1 MKRSAPRPEA
11 APDVV
16 RLTVDGL
23 AIEDVGR
30 LARGATL
37 ELAPEVERR
46 VEASRAV
53 VERALESGELIYG
66 LTTGLGSRRDRPVS
80 ADDLDRYQV
89 QMVLDH
95 AGGVGDPLADEDV
108 RAIMA
113 ARIVGISRGGAG
125 AHPGALETLVAMLNA
140 GVHPIVPA
148 VGSVGASDLM
158 HMAAIAMVVMG
169 RGQAR
174 VEGRMLPGG
183 EALARA
189 AIAPHRLRP
198 KDGLALISG
207 NGVSIGLGALATLAA
222 ERTAVLADVAGALT
236 LEAIAG
242 NPGPFDEEAARAKP
256 LPGQIAVAAHLRE
269 LLAGGDLERQ
279 ETARSVQDPLS
290 FRVMPQV
297 HGALRDQVAAAR
309 AAVELELNAIDDSPL
324 VSIESERL
332 LSTGNFHPMGLA
344 LAFESLRVALAHV
357 GMVSE
362 RRMNKLVAA
371 LYGETTFRFGGRS
384 GPGRWSLPGYVVY
397 SAAALLSELKQLA
410 SPVTLDCPPLDLDV
424 EDHAT
429 LAPQAVM
436 SARRALLVLETI
448 LAIEVLVTI
457 AALDEQPAQPRLG
470 QGTRP
475 VYDAVRAMLEPL
487 EADASAATVVETVR
501 GRLLEIARRGPLR
514 RRGGVG
520 GAELLGVRDRGAPE
534 RPVRLDQVRAHA
546 PQRG

>member
-1 MKRSAPRPEA
+1 VPGI
-11 APDVV
+11 V
-16 RLTVDGL
+16 RLTTEGL
-23 AIEDVGR
+23 AAEDVGR
-30 LARGATL
+30 IARGATL
-37 ELAPEVERR
+37 ELAPEVLQR
-46 VEASRAV
+46 VRASRAV
-53 VERALESGELIYG
+53 VERALERGQPVYG
-66 LTTGLGSRRDRPVS
+66 LNTGLGSRRDRPVS
-80 ADDLDRYQV
+80 PEDLDRYQV
-89 QMVLDH
+89 QMVMDH
-95 AGGVGDPLADEDV
+95 AGGVGEPLADEDV

-113 ARIVGISRGGAG
+113 ARVAGISRGGSG

-140 GVHPIVPA
+140 GVHPVVPS

-174 VEGRMLPGG
+174 LEDRAMPGG

-207 NGVSIGLGALATLAA
+207 NGVSIGLGALAALAA

-256 LPGQIAVAAHLRE
+256 LPGQITAAAHLRE
-269 LLAGGDLERQ
+269 LLSGGDLSGGEPPH
-279 ETARSVQDPLS
+279 SVQDPLS

-297 HGALRDQVAAAR
+297 HGALRDQVAAVL

-324 VSIESERL
+324 VSIDRDRL

-344 LAFESLRVALAHV
+344 LAFESLRVALAHL
-357 GMVSE
+357 GMLSE
-362 RRMNKLVAA
+362 RRMNKLVTA
-371 LYGETTFRFGGRS
+371 LYGEASFEFGAQR
-384 GPGRWSLPGYVVY
+384 PGRYSVPGFVIY

-436 SARRALLVLETI
+436 LARRGLLVLETI
-448 LAIEVLVTI
+448 LAIEVLVAI
-457 AALDEQPAQPRLG
+457 SALDDKPRLPVLG
-470 QGTRP
+470 RGTRP
-475 VYDAVRAMLEPL
+475 AYDAVRTALEPL
-487 EADASAATVVETVR
+487 ESDASTAGVVETVR
-501 GRLLEIARRGPLR
+501 RRLLEIAR
-514 RRGGVG
+514 
-520 GAELLGVRDRGAPE
+520 
-534 RPVRLDQVRAHA
+534 
-546 PQRG
+546 

>member
-1 MKRSAPRPEA
+1 MPGI
-11 APDVV
+11 V
-16 RLTVDGL
+16 RLTTEGF
-23 AIEDVGR
+23 AAEDVGR
-30 LARGATL
+30 IAQGATL
-37 ELAPEVERR
+37 ELAPEVLQR
-46 VEASRAV
+46 VRASRAV
-53 VERALESGELIYG
+53 VERALEGGQPVYG
-66 LTTGLGSRRDRPVS
+66 LNTGLGSRRDRPVS
-80 ADDLDRYQV
+80 PEDLDRYQV
-89 QMVLDH
+89 QMVMDH
-95 AGGVGDPLADEDV
+95 AGGVGEPLADEDV
-108 RAIMA
+108 RAVMA
-113 ARIVGISRGGAG
+113 ARIAGISRGGSG

-140 GVHPIVPA
+140 GVHPVVPS

-174 VEGRMLPGG
+174 LEDRAMPGG

-207 NGVSIGLGALATLAA
+207 NGVSIGLGALAALAA

-256 LPGQIAVAAHLRE
+256 LPGQIAAAAHLRE
-269 LLAGGDLERQ
+269 LLSGGDLAGGEPPH
-279 ETARSVQDPLS
+279 SVQDPLS

-297 HGALRDQVAAAR
+297 HGALRDQVAAVR

-324 VSIESERL
+324 VSIDRDRL

-344 LAFESLRVALAHV
+344 LAFESLRVALAHL
-357 GMVSE
+357 GMLSE

-371 LYGETTFRFGGRS
+371 LYGEASFEFGVQR
-384 GPGRWSLPGYVVY
+384 PGRYSVPGFVIY

-436 SARRALLVLETI
+436 LARRGLLVLETI
-448 LAIEVLVTI
+448 LAIEVLVAI
-457 AALDEQPAQPRLG
+457 SALDHQPQPTRLG
-470 QGTRP
+470 RGTQP
-475 VYDAVRAMLEPL
+475 VYEAVHATLEPL
-487 EADASAATVVETVR
+487 EGDAPAATVVETVR
-501 GRLLEIARRGPLR
+501 RRLLEIAS
-514 RRGGVG
+514 
-520 GAELLGVRDRGAPE
+520 
-534 RPVRLDQVRAHA
+534 
-546 PQRG
+546 

>member
-1 MKRSAPRPEA
+1 MKRSAPGPEA

-174 VEGRMLPGG
+174 VEGRTLPGG
-183 EALARA
+183 EALGRA

-256 LPGQIAVAAHLRE
+256 LPGQIAAAAHLRE
-269 LLAGGDLERQ
+269 LLAGGDLARE

-297 HGALRDQVAAAR
+297 HGALRDQVAATR

-324 VSIESERL
+324 VSVERERL

-344 LAFESLRVALAHV
+344 LAFESLRVALAHL
-357 GMVSE
+357 GMLSE
-362 RRMNKLVAA
+362 RRMNKLVTA
-371 LYGETTFRFGGRS
+371 LYGEASFEFGGSR
-384 GPGRWSLPGYVVY
+384 PGRWSVPGFVIY

-436 SARRALLVLETI
+436 LSRRALRVLETI
-448 LAIEVLVTI
+448 LAIEVLVAI
-457 AALDEQPAQPRLG
+457 SALDDQPRRPRLG
-470 QGTRP
+470 QGTGP
-475 VYDAVRAMLEPL
+475 VYDAVRATLEPL
-487 EADASAATVVETVR
+487 EADASTATVVETVR
-501 GRLLEIARRGPLR
+501 GRLLEIAW
-514 RRGGVG
+514 
-520 GAELLGVRDRGAPE
+520 
-534 RPVRLDQVRAHA
+534 
-546 PQRG
+546 

>member
-1 MKRSAPRPEA
+1 MPGI
-11 APDVV
+11 V
-16 RLTVDGL
+16 RLTTEGF
-23 AIEDVGR
+23 AAEDVGR
-30 LARGATL
+30 IAQGATL
-37 ELAPEVERR
+37 ELAPEVLQR
-46 VEASRAV
+46 VRASRAV
-53 VERALESGELIYG
+53 VERALEGGQLVYG
-66 LTTGLGSRRDRPVS
+66 LNTGLGSRRDRPVS
-80 ADDLDRYQV
+80 PEDLDRYQV
-89 QMVLDH
+89 QMVMDH
-95 AGGVGDPLADEDV
+95 AGGVGEPLADEDV

-113 ARIVGISRGGAG
+113 ARIAGISRGGSG

-140 GVHPIVPA
+140 GVHPVVPS

-174 VEGRMLPGG
+174 LEDRAMPGG

-207 NGVSIGLGALATLAA
+207 NGVSIGLGALAALAA

-256 LPGQIAVAAHLRE
+256 LPGQIAAAAHLRE
-269 LLAGGDLERQ
+269 LLSGGDLAGG
-279 ETARSVQDPLS
+279 ETSHSVQDPLS

-297 HGALRDQVAAAR
+297 HGALRDQVAAVR

-324 VSIESERL
+324 VSIDQDRL

-344 LAFESLRVALAHV
+344 LSFESLRVALAHL
-357 GMVSE
+357 GMLSE
-362 RRMNKLVAA
+362 RRMNKLVTA
-371 LYGETTFRFGGRS
+371 LYGEASFEFGVQR
-384 GPGRWSLPGYVVY
+384 PGRYSVPGFVIY

-436 SARRALLVLETI
+436 LARRGLLVLETI
-448 LAIEVLVTI
+448 LAIEVLVAI
-457 AALDEQPAQPRLG
+457 SALDDKPQLPVLG
-470 QGTRP
+470 RGTRP
-475 VYDAVRAMLEPL
+475 VYDAVRTTLEPL
-487 EADASAATVVETVR
+487 EPDASTASVVETVR
-501 GRLLEIARRGPLR
+501 RRLLEIAW
-514 RRGGVG
+514 
-520 GAELLGVRDRGAPE
+520 
-534 RPVRLDQVRAHA
+534 
-546 PQRG
+546 

>member
-1 MKRSAPRPEA
+1 MPGI
-11 APDVV
+11 V
-16 RLTVDGL
+16 RLTTEGF
-23 AIEDVGR
+23 AAEDVGR
-30 LARGATL
+30 IAQGATL
-37 ELAPEVERR
+37 ELAPEVLQR
-46 VEASRAV
+46 VRASRAV
-53 VERALESGELIYG
+53 VERALEGGQPVYG
-66 LTTGLGSRRDRPVS
+66 LNTGLGSRRDRPVS
-80 ADDLDRYQV
+80 PEDLDRYQV
-89 QMVLDH
+89 QMVMDH
-95 AGGVGDPLADEDV
+95 AGGVGEPLADEDV
-108 RAIMA
+108 RAVMA
-113 ARIVGISRGGAG
+113 ARIAGISRGGSG

-140 GVHPIVPA
+140 GVHPVVPS

-174 VEGRMLPGG
+174 LEDRAMPGG

-207 NGVSIGLGALATLAA
+207 NGVSIGLGALAALAA

-256 LPGQIAVAAHLRE
+256 LPGQIAAAAHLRE
-269 LLAGGDLERQ
+269 LLSGGDLAGGEPPH
-279 ETARSVQDPLS
+279 SVQDPLS

-297 HGALRDQVAAAR
+297 HGALRDQVAAVR

-324 VSIESERL
+324 VSIDRDRL

-344 LAFESLRVALAHV
+344 LAFESLRVALAHL
-357 GMVSE
+357 GMLSE

-371 LYGETTFRFGGRS
+371 LYGEASFEFGVQR
-384 GPGRWSLPGYVVY
+384 PGRYSVPGFVIY

-436 SARRALLVLETI
+436 LARRGLLVLETI
-448 LAIEVLVTI
+448 LAIEVLVAI
-457 AALDEQPAQPRLG
+457 SALDHQPQPTRLG
-470 QGTRP
+470 RGTQP
-475 VYDAVRAMLEPL
+475 VYEAVHATLEPL
-487 EADASAATVVETVR
+487 EADAPAATVVETVR
-501 GRLLEIARRGPLR
+501 RRLLEIAS
-514 RRGGVG
+514 
-520 GAELLGVRDRGAPE
+520 
-534 RPVRLDQVRAHA
+534 
-546 PQRG
+546 

>member
-1 MKRSAPRPEA
+1 VPGI
-11 APDVV
+11 V
-16 RLTVDGL
+16 RLTTEGL
-23 AIEDVGR
+23 AAEDVGR
-30 LARGATL
+30 IARGATL
-37 ELAPEVERR
+37 ELAPEVLLR
-46 VEASRAV
+46 VRASRAV
-53 VERALESGELIYG
+53 VERALERGQPVYG
-66 LTTGLGSRRDRPVS
+66 LNTGLGSRRDRPVS
-80 ADDLDRYQV
+80 PEDLDRYQV
-89 QMVLDH
+89 QMVMDH

-108 RAIMA
+108 RAIMV
-113 ARIVGISRGGAG
+113 ARVAGISRGGSG

-140 GVHPIVPA
+140 GVHPVVPS

-174 VEGRMLPGG
+174 LEDRAMPGG

-207 NGVSIGLGALATLAA
+207 NGVSIGLGALAALAA

-256 LPGQIAVAAHLRE
+256 LPGQIAAAAHLRE
-269 LLAGGDLERQ
+269 LLSGGDLAGGEPPQ
-279 ETARSVQDPLS
+279 SVQDPLS

-297 HGALRDQVAAAR
+297 HGALRDQVAAVR

-324 VSIESERL
+324 VSIDRDRL

-344 LAFESLRVALAHV
+344 LAFESLRVALAHL
-357 GMVSE
+357 GMLSE
-362 RRMNKLVAA
+362 RRMNKLVTA
-371 LYGETTFRFGGRS
+371 LYGEASFEFGAQR
-384 GPGRWSLPGYVVY
+384 PGRYSVPGFVIY

-436 SARRALLVLETI
+436 LARRGLLVLETI
-448 LAIEVLVTI
+448 LAIEVLVAI
-457 AALDEQPAQPRLG
+457 SALDGKPRLPVLG
-470 QGTRP
+470 RGTRP
-475 VYDAVRAMLEPL
+475 AYDAVRATLEPL
-487 EADASAATVVETVR
+487 ESDASTAGVVETVR
-501 GRLLEIARRGPLR
+501 RRLLEIAR
-514 RRGGVG
+514 
-520 GAELLGVRDRGAPE
+520 
-534 RPVRLDQVRAHA
+534 
-546 PQRG
+546 

>member
-1 MKRSAPRPEA
+1 MPGI
-11 APDVV
+11 V
-16 RLTVDGL
+16 RLTTEGF
-23 AIEDVGR
+23 AAEDVGR
-30 LARGATL
+30 IAQGATL
-37 ELAPEVERR
+37 ELAPEVLQR
-46 VEASRAV
+46 VRASRAV
-53 VERALESGELIYG
+53 VERALEGGQPVYG
-66 LTTGLGSRRDRPVS
+66 LNTGLGSRRDRPVS
-80 ADDLDRYQV
+80 PEDLDRYQV
-89 QMVLDH
+89 QMVMDH
-95 AGGVGDPLADEDV
+95 AGGVGEPLADEDV
-108 RAIMA
+108 RAVMA
-113 ARIVGISRGGAG
+113 ARIAGISRGGSG

-140 GVHPIVPA
+140 RVHPVVPS

-174 VEGRMLPGG
+174 LEDRAMPGG

-207 NGVSIGLGALATLAA
+207 NGVSIGLGALAALAA

-256 LPGQIAVAAHLRE
+256 LPGQIAAAAHLRE
-269 LLAGGDLERQ
+269 LLSGGDLAGGEPPH
-279 ETARSVQDPLS
+279 SVQDPLS

-297 HGALRDQVAAAR
+297 HGALRDQVAAVR

-324 VSIESERL
+324 VLIDQDRL

-344 LAFESLRVALAHV
+344 LTFESLRVALAHL
-357 GMVSE
+357 GMLSE
-362 RRMNKLVAA
+362 RRMNKLVTA
-371 LYGETTFRFGGRS
+371 LYGEASFEFGVQRPS
-384 GPGRWSLPGYVVY
+384 GYSVPGFVIY

-436 SARRALLVLETI
+436 LARRGLLVLETI
-448 LAIEVLVTI
+448 LAIEVLVAI
-457 AALDEQPAQPRLG
+457 SALEDKPQLPVLG
-470 QGTRP
+470 RGTRP
-475 VYDAVRAMLEPL
+475 VYDAVRTTLEPF
-487 EADASAATVVETVR
+487 EPDASTAGVVETVR
-501 GRLLEIARRGPLR
+501 RRLLEIAR
-514 RRGGVG
+514 
-520 GAELLGVRDRGAPE
+520 
-534 RPVRLDQVRAHA
+534 
-546 PQRG
+546 